1 MWHFRDIFKKSKDWI
16 PFGQLSLFLLSF
28 RSDFNALAKMFWFLP
43 SCFVISIWSNHFWW
57 FFFHGHFLRKTSMM
71 LLLNCF
77 SFSVN
82 GLAASC
88 TLVWRSVNVTKL
100 LNDVS
105 QMKSFFG
112 CHHSYF
118 FVSQDTIP
126 VEFWKRLLRYTKLY
140 YIEIDSSGIQLPSA
154 VCKVNLKSSKL
165 RTHTSYG
172 YCDDELLSAQEQQLL
187 PKAFSSKPMF
197 VRYFYGCEKTRF
209 LPIHFLIVLL
219 AEDGF

>member
-1 MWHFRDIFKKSKDWI
+1 MKCIVLKPSNIQGFLCNFKIEKDISISLHKKWSWT
-16 PFGQLSLFLLSF
+16 PC
-28 RSDFNALAKMFWFLP
+28 SDFNAFCKNALISTLYNFLLIKP
-43 SCFVISIWSNHFWW
+43 FLMILFSWSFSK
-57 FFFHGHFLRKTSMM
+57 KTSMM

-126 VEFWKRLLRYTKLY
+126 VEF
-140 YIEIDSSGIQLPSA
+140 
-154 VCKVNLKSSKL
+154 
-165 RTHTSYG
+165 
-172 YCDDELLSAQEQQLL
+172 
-187 PKAFSSKPMF
+187 
-197 VRYFYGCEKTRF
+197 
-209 LPIHFLIVLL
+209 
-219 AEDGF
+219 

>member
-1 MWHFRDIFKKSKDWI
+1 
-16 PFGQLSLFLLSF
+16 
-28 RSDFNALAKMFWFLP
+28 
-43 SCFVISIWSNHFWW
+43 
-57 FFFHGHFLRKTSMM
+57 MM

-118 FVSQDTIP
+118 FVRITRHDSRRILK
-126 VEFWKRLLRYTKLY
+126 KRLLQYTKLY
-140 YIEIDSSGIQLPSA
+140 YIEIDSSGIRLPSA

-187 PKAFSSKPMF
+187 PKAFSTKPMAE
-197 VRYFYGCEKTRF
+197 RYFYGCEKTRF